1 MLKDDGQQMI
11 QNQKVHFVLFG
22 SNAVKVW
29 VDIVKV
35 SDAEVWK
42 KSDEIEIMEDAL
54 RTVIAWP
61 EDKVIMA

>member
-1 MLKDDGQQMI
+1 MI